1 MSLLIVIPNRNTQ
14 ALQEK
19 LSEALP
25 NEVIE
30 VWPDIKKPEQVE
42 FVLAW
47 LPPEEVWQHLP
58 NVKGISSFGA
68 GVDGLLSP
76 ALPDVPIAR
85 IVDPNLAFDMGQYVL
100 GHILAWKLR
109 IMQYRQQQNVHQW
122 YPKRAHRIMRVGI
135 LGFGQ
140 LGQEAARQLRL
151 NGFSVSAWSRS
162 AKQADDID
170 IYSGEAGLY
179 QMAAKSDFVVCLL
192 PLTEQ
197 TIGILNHRLFVA
209 MPDHGVL
216 INVGRGKHLIEPDLL
231 EALQTE
237 QIAHAIL
244 DVFQTEPLELEH
256 PFWQQRNLTI
266 TPHVSALTDIKTVV
280 NQIAENY
287 LRVKNSEPM
296 LNCIDAK
303 KGY

>member
-30 VWPDIKKPEQVE
+30 VWPDIKQAEQVE

-47 LPPEEVWQHLP
+47 LPPEEIWQHLP
-58 NVKGISSFGA
+58 NLKGISSFGA
-68 GVDGLLSP
+68 GVDGLISP

-109 IMQYRQQQNVHQW
+109 IMQYRQQQSVHQW
-122 YPKRAHRIMRVGI
+122 YPKRAHRAMRVGI

-162 AKQADDID
+162 VKQAGDID
-170 IYSGEAGLY
+170 VYSGEDGLY
-179 QMAAKSDFVVCLL
+179 EMAEKSDYVVCLL

-197 TIGILNHRLFVA
+197 TEGVLNRRLFAA
-209 MPDHGVL
+209 MPEHAVL
-216 INVGRGKHLIEPDLL
+216 INVGRGKHLVEADLL
-231 EALQTE
+231 EALHE
-237 QIAHAIL
+237 KQIAHAIL
-244 DVFQTEPLELEH
+244 DVFHTEPLTEDH
-256 PFWQQRNLTI
+256 PFWQQKSLTI
-266 TPHVSALTDIKTVV
+266 TPHVSALTDINTVV
-280 NQIAENY
+280 EQIAHNY
-287 LRVKNSEPM
+287 MRVKNSEPM
-296 LNCIDAK
+296 SNCIDAK